1 MRLILALII
10 NIAIVLLTVN
20 AFLMF
25 RHNQEEMHPGK
36 TKFHFFIYFTS
47 DSNILNGI
55 CSLILILFLLMMLCG
70 NGSLIPFWVYALHF
84 IGTCAVMV
92 TCATV
97 ILFLGPIAGYKKMYT
112 GSDLYLHLIC
122 PVLSL
127 VSIVILSTGYIGEIP
142 FYMTFL
148 GIIPTVIYGILYII
162 LVLLVGPEK
171 GGWEDFYTFNRGGK
185 WYISASLMIVGSYL
199 ISLGLFFLSRV

>member
-20 AFLMF
+20 AFLIF

-70 NGSLIPFWVYALHF
+70 NGISIPFWVYALHF